1 MVYEKNERNAIVKKL
16 LFLLLVLT
24 FSLTASD
31 MIIIRGADG
40 TEEFSKPLD
49 ASVKKWQ
56 EIAAKA
62 KISAILISGEQSK
75 LQIDE
80 LLMKSTKD
88 SVTPLWI
95 VYVGHGTY
103 LNQEAKLNLK
113 GPDISAAEL
122 KKSLDQ
128 FKREV
133 IFINCASASA
143 PFIAQLSGKNRVV
156 ITATKSSQQVYY
168 TKFNEFLADA
178 MGHKD
183 ADIDKDSQT
192 SLFESFLYAS
202 AEVKKYYE
210 QDKRISGENA
220 VIDDNGD
227 KLGSLADMFDGLK
240 PKKPNA
246 KIDGLRAHQ
255 IHLIPSEEEAKMPLE
270 LRTRRNELERELN
283 LLKLKKD
290 SLSEDEYYEK
300 LEVILKKL
308 AEIYKEDS

>member
-1 MVYEKNERNAIVKKL
+1 MKIALYIFIAA
-16 LFLLLVLT
+16 VLN
-24 FSLTASD
+24 LNASD

-49 ASVKKWQ
+49 AAVKKWQ
-56 EIAAKA
+56 ELAVKA
-62 KISAILISGEQSK
+62 KISTTLINGAQSK

-88 SVTPLWI
+88 SIVPLWI
-95 VYVGHGTY
+95 VFVGHGTY
-103 LNQEAKLNLK
+103 LNQKAKLNLQ
-113 GPDISAAEL
+113 GPDISADEL

-143 PFIAQLSGKNRVV
+143 PFIAQLSGKNRVI
-156 ITATKSSQQVYY
+156 ITATKNSQQVYY

-178 MGHKD
+178 MGNEE

-192 SLFESFLYAS
+192 SLFESFLFAS
-202 AEVKKYYE
+202 GQVKKYYDK
-210 QDKRISGENA
+210 DKRISGENA

-240 PKKPNA
+240 SKKPNA
-246 KIDGLRAHQ
+246 RIDGLRAHQ

-270 LRTRRNELERELN
+270 VRTKRNELERELN
-283 LLKLKKD
+283 QLKLKKD
-290 SLSEDEYYEK
+290 SIPEGEYYEK
-300 LEVILKKL
+300 LEAIFQKL
-308 AEIYKEDS
+308 AELYKEDS